1 LTALLAI
8 ALVVALASW
17 LAGLLSARSATRPAP
32 QSLAASVAAISMSQ
46 KAAAGS
52 FLRWPERLGGGHALL
67 N

>member
-1 LTALLAI
+1 
-8 ALVVALASW
+8 VFS
-17 LAGLLSARSATRPAP
+17 GDARAQEIFDFAENEAVIEEVMKRVPS
-32 QSLAASVAAISMSQ
+32 SVAAISMSQ